1 MLKQDSEDSRVRL
14 ASILILNNLITSNDK
29 IERKMEQLKETGLI
43 NKLERLSKEEDND
56 VKMYTMSILG
66 YIKKQLLKNK

>member
-1 MLKQDSEDSRVRL
+1 
-14 ASILILNNLITSNDK
+14 
-29 IERKMEQLKETGLI
+29 MEQLKETGLI